1 MREINTLK
9 MIGKE
14 IVKEI
19 VKEFGIVIII
29 LVAAITAFSIFISHC
44 Q

>member
-14 IVKEI
+14 IVKE
-19 VKEFGIVIII
+19 FGIVVII
-29 LVAAITAFSIFISHC
+29 LIAAITAFSIFISYC